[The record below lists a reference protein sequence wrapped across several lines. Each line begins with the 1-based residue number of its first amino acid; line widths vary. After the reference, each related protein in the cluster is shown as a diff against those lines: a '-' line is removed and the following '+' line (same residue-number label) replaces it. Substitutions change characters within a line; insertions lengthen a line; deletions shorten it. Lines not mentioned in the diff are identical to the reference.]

1 MLISFNLNVVCLE
14 GLYPILPTIEQLE
27 FFIIKIIKD
36 VFTLIRGPGLTHY
49 GIIFSEKKLTL
60 A

>member
-1 MLISFNLNVVCLE
+1 MMYVWGVN
-14 GLYPILPTIEQLE
+14 ILFFLPIEQLE
-27 FFIIKIIKD
+27 FFIIKKIKD
-36 VFTLIRGPGLTHY
+36 VFTLICGPGLAHY